1 MSNGAALL
9 RAEDHLDWSHEIVL
23 NTEPPVALAR
33 FFVCHHLVGHGL
45 FHLVDVVRVTAG
57 EFAVNAVMRANP
69 PLTLSL
75 ALSRV
80 RRLVLLRIDAGSG
93 EGPVTDRPLDDRDPV
108 GSRAVGLLSTDA
120 GLRFA
125 GDDVVGMWATFD
137 TRRRRHALTSAGR
150 ALTRKRSSIP
160 KARGPSSS
168 G

>member
-33 FFVCHHLVGHGL
+33 LFVCHHLIGNGI
-45 FHLVDVVRVTAG
+45 FHLVDVVRVVAG
-57 EFAVNAVMRANP
+57 EFAVNAVLRANP

-75 ALSRV
+75 SRV
-80 RRLVLLRIDAGSG
+80 QRLVRLRIDTGSS
-93 EGPVTDRPLDDRDPV
+93 EGPVTDRPLDGYGAY
-108 GSRAVGLLSTDA
+108 GSRVVGLLSTDA
-120 GLRFA
+120 GVRCT
-125 GDDVVGMWATFD
+125 GDDVVGLWATFD
-137 TRRRRHALTSAGR
+137 ARRHQHAVTSVPR
-150 ALTRKRSSIP
+150 ALTRNRSTIP